1 MIVSIN
7 GEVMDPEEAKIPVM
21 DRGFLFGDSI
31 YETLITFDKKLFRLD
46 KHLERLKNSARL
58 LNMDIT
64 VSEKDIVNYL
74 QKTVEASSAQ
84 NLKVRLVVTRGTGVL
99 SLDPTGDYQ
108 NNIVV
113 IAIPR
118 AENPPEWYTEGV
130 KAVIADIMRTSPKSV
145 DPNAKSGNYL
155 NNVMAYRQARE
166 AGAFEAIMLNQKGHV
181 TEATTSNI
189 WVIKNGK
196 IMTPPI
202 ESGLLQG
209 ITRTMLLASAKKKG
223 YDISEQ
229 TLASEDIFD
238 ADEMFL
244 TSTSRYIVPVVQ
256 VDGKSIGSG
265 KPGKLTLELLELFHE
280 EVRDFTNSTDS
291 D

>member
-1 MIVSIN
+1 MIISIN
-7 GEVMDPEEAKIPVM
+7 GEIQDSEDAKIPVM

-31 YETLITFDKKLFRLD
+31 YETLITFDKKLFRLE
-46 KHLERLKNSARL
+46 KHLNRLKNSAKL

-64 VSEKDIVNYL
+64 VSEKDIVHYL
-74 QKTVEASSAQ
+74 QKTVDASNAE
-84 NLKVRLVVTRGTGVL
+84 NLKVRLVITRGVGVL

-108 NNIVV
+108 NNVVV

-118 AENPPEWYTEGV
+118 AENPDGWYTKGV
-130 KAVIADIMRTSPKSV
+130 KVVIADVMRTSPKSV

-166 AGAFEAIMLNQKGHV
+166 AGAFEAIMLNQEGKI

-189 WVIKNGK
+189 WIIKENK
-196 IMTPPI
+196 ILTPPV
-202 ESGLLQG
+202 EAGLLQG
-209 ITRTMLLASAKKKG
+209 ITRSTLFDLAKAKG

-229 TLASEDIFD
+229 SLTPQDIQE

-244 TSTSRYIVPVVQ
+244 TSTSRFIVPVVQ
-256 VDGKSIGSG
+256 VDDHKVGSG
-265 KPGKLTLELLELFHE
+265 APGKLTLELLSLFKQE
-280 EVRDFTNSTDS
+280 ITDFLNA
-291 D
+291 

>member
-7 GEVMDPEEAKIPVM
+7 GEVMDPKEAKIPVM

-31 YETLITFDKKLFRLD
+31 YETLITFDKQLFRLE
-46 KHLERLKNSARL
+46 KHMNRLKNSARL

-64 VSEKDIVNYL
+64 VSEEDIIHYM
-74 QKTVEASSAQ
+74 QKTVEASSAK

-118 AENPPEWYTEGV
+118 AENPPEWYSKGV
-130 KAVIADIMRTSPKSV
+130 KVVIADIMRTSPKSV

-181 TEATTSNI
+181 TEATTSNVWI
-189 WVIKNGK
+189 IKNGK
-196 IMTPPI
+196 VMTPPI
-202 ESGLLQG
+202 EAGLLQG
-209 ITRTMLLASAKKKG
+209 ITRSTLLENAKKKG
-223 YDISEQ
+223 YNLSEQ
-229 TLASEDIFD
+229 SLAVEDIYD

-244 TSTSRYIVPVVQ
+244 TSTSRFIVPVVE
-256 VDGKSIGSG
+256 VDGKKIGSG
-265 KPGKLTLELLELFHE
+265 KPGKLTLELLELFHQ
-280 EVRDFTNSTDS
+280 EVREFTGSY
-291 D
+291 